1 MNKHLLSSTLAAIL
15 AVSLSVSLRAQSPVS
30 GTVINVSANSSNSI
44 GNLSSGSAVGKQV
57 VVSSNLSN
65 AFGEKISVG
74 QYATGSF
81 VAGNNDTVTLSQSV
95 CLGAHNRVSSM
106 GGVAIGRYLNAG
118 GSSNTFV
125 MGEGVDAGNKL
136 VSTGDHCLAIGFNST
151 RPTLTVT
158 RSPNS
163 AGSGVLDR
171 TGKVAIGDIAS
182 PQAKLHIRSDD
193 GEDAGIFLQPA
204 NPAESDTY
212 IRLRDNHHHITVD
225 GKGCMSVVAGS
236 ANALAIAS
244 ANLNVTDTRLDLGRS
259 NERKVS
265 VVSGTLPALYSNAHH
280 RLYSSTIQT
289 SSPSIGMTVMTFW
302 GFSTKITTAPDTR
315 QANP

>member
-106 GGVAIGRYLNAG
+106 GGVAIGDITLN
-118 GSSNTFV
+118 
-125 MGEGVDAGNKL
+125 
-136 VSTGDHCLAIGFNST
+136 
-151 RPTLTVT
+151 
-158 RSPNS
+158 
-163 AGSGVLDR
+163 
-171 TGKVAIGDIAS
+171 GKVGVNIENTTSNFALAVNGGIIATEMYVMEVENWPDYVFDINY
-182 PQAKLHIRSDD
+182 KLMPLNELKR
-193 GEDAGIFLQPA
+193 FVNQ
-204 NPAESDTY
+204 
-212 IRLRDNHHHITVD
+212 NHHLPETPS
-225 GKGCMSVVAGS
+225 KREASENGC
-236 ANALAIAS
+236 
-244 ANLNVTDTRLDLGRS
+244 NLGEMQKLLLKKIEELTLYIIQQD
-259 NERKVS
+259 ERISQLEKE
-265 VVSGTLPALYSNAHH
+265 LNIN
-280 RLYSSTIQT
+280 R
-289 SSPSIGMTVMTFW
+289 
-302 GFSTKITTAPDTR
+302 
-315 QANP
+315 